1 MTPEDSQITPAQIN
15 DEFNWLEY
23 ESDGGPSGLRTSRV
37 TGIAGWEPPQLQSG
51 VPRADALKHGYYIV
65 YEVDRPADGGF
76 EDYFYVVTLDA
87 GVHEDYENLGIDV
100 NATALRSLHPRTRTL
115 MPFSSYLFL
124 TVFISGS
131 L

>member
-1 MTPEDSQITPAQIN
+1 MGTLRSTLFMIALPASFDSWPEWT
-15 DEFNWLEY
+15 
-23 ESDGGPSGLRTSRV
+23 SGSTCLRTSRV

-100 NATALRSLHPRTRTL
+100 NATALRSLHPRTAL
-115 MPFSSYLFL
+115 
-124 TVFISGS
+124 
-131 L
+131 